1 MKRIV
6 LRAIDF
12 SIRTLFKIKN
22 KMTMST
28 EVQTENQ
35 IYVWT
40 KTEKAG
46 SIVVVA
52 ENQKDNEWLYFEDGT
67 RINPSLVNEFLMEAK
82 TMEEAKIHASSF
94 GNTIGLT
101 PTKTGPVEDH
111 TNTTLASTSDPVIT
125 QPKEEPKAEVKEEVN
140 VMMEM
145 LSKMSKKNKASMPV
159 EVHIP
164 STMVYEMLQDQMD
177 LEPSDLNEQIG
188 LLVENQI
195 NNLQEQLR
203 EQIQSFI
210 SNYYNNEHREHT
222 ESE

>member
-28 EVQTENQ
+28 QVQTENQ

-52 ENQKDNEWLYFEDGT
+52 EKQKDSKWLYFEDGS
-67 RINPSLVNEFLMEAK
+67 RINPSLVNEYLMEAK
-82 TMEEAKIHASSF
+82 TMDEAKMHASSF
-94 GNTIGLT
+94 GNTLGIT

-111 TNTTLASTSDPVIT
+111 SNTVVTTTSDPIIT
-125 QPKEEPKAEVKEEVN
+125 QPKEEVKEEVN

-145 LSKMSKKNKASMPV
+145 LSKMSKKNKATMPV
-159 EVHIP
+159 EVNIP

-188 LLVENQI
+188 MLVENQI

>member
-1 MKRIV
+1 
-6 LRAIDF
+6 
-12 SIRTLFKIKN
+12 
-22 KMTMST
+22 
-28 EVQTENQ
+28 
-35 IYVWT
+35 
-40 KTEKAG
+40 
-46 SIVVVA
+46 
-52 ENQKDNEWLYFEDGT
+52 
-67 RINPSLVNEFLMEAK
+67 
-82 TMEEAKIHASSF
+82 
-94 GNTIGLT
+94 
-101 PTKTGPVEDH
+101 
-111 TNTTLASTSDPVIT
+111 
-125 QPKEEPKAEVKEEVN
+125 
-140 VMMEM
+140 
-145 LSKMSKKNKASMPV
+145 MSKKNKASMPV